1 MSTNFEKMKSMS
13 VDQLAEW
20 LDKYLAFDDAPHM
33 VWFNEKYC
41 NNCES
46 IMCHYEDSTYE
57 FPYAYCELN
66 NKCKFFPEMDE
77 VPGSVE
83 IVKMWLNS
91 EVEENEEII

>member
-1 MSTNFEKMKSMS
+1 MNNFENFKSMS
-13 VDQLAEW
+13 IDQLAEW

-46 IMCHYEDSTYE
+46 IMCHYEDSERE
-57 FPYAYCELN
+57 FPCAHCELN

-83 IVKMWLNS
+83 IVKLWLEA
-91 EVEENEEII
+91 EVEE